1 MSRRRIGFQFVKMSE
16 ADGYENEGRLTGH
29 PSSHW
34 LDTLQTSEDQTKLV
48 DLHTVSKLLNDR
60 AGLET

>member
-1 MSRRRIGFQFVKMSE
+1 MSE